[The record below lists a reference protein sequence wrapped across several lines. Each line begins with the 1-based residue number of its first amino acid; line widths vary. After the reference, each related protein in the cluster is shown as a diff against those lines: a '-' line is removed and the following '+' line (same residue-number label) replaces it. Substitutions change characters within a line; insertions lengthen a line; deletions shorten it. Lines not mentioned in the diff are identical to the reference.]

1 MRFAAVLVLI
11 VAACGDSSSTPPID
25 GPSADGARDAAPD
38 AAFGPISVTVL
49 DPDGA
54 PVAGARVVF
63 TSGGTTTISTT
74 DGSGATTANVGDNAT
89 ITAVVR
95 SMPRARIYTTFG
107 AKPGDHLRYGGRRSG
122 PGPTSVA
129 PRVRWTAPSFAM
141 TDVSLLTQ
149 CGINAGAGAL
159 TSLELPIG
167 DRCPGPHDIVA
178 YAFNATDRAFQ
189 VLSNVTPTGADIILP
204 GPWMSWTTT
213 PVTVTGIPQSDPRN
227 GAYKQT
233 LHGLDVAENIN
244 LPGSASTTSGITGA
258 APTLPIAGT
267 TFTTIARMYSPSDT
281 YGSQETRTTVPFVGG
296 AITADVGA
304 TLLPYLR
311 GGFDMSTRTVSWF
324 AQGTGT
330 PDLVVFD
337 VDYGIAWWTTYGPAL
352 TAATLQLPDLPAE
365 FDDLESPAAPT
376 GTISTGN
383 FRWFRFMG
391 RSWDDVRNE
400 VSLNLT
406 LDTHSLHTLPGMT
419 QVNISSLTRPATR

>member
-1 MRFAAVLVLI
+1 MA
-11 VAACGDSSSTPPID
+11 AACGDPSSTPPID

-38 AAFGPISVTVL
+38 AAFGPVSVTVL

-63 TSGGTTTISTT
+63 TSGGATTLSTT
-74 DGSGATTANVGDNAT
+74 DGSGAATANVGDNAT

-122 PGPTSVA
+122 PGPTSVT
-129 PRVRWTAPSFAM
+129 PRVQWTAPSFAM
-141 TDVSLLTQ
+141 TYVSLLTQ
-149 CGINAGAGAL
+149 CGLNGGSGAL

-178 YAFNATDRAFQ
+178 YVGNATDRAFQ
-189 VLSNVTPTGADIILP
+189 VLSNVAPTAADIILP
-204 GPWMSWTTT
+204 GPWMSGTTS
-213 PVTVTGIPQSDPRN
+213 PVTVTGIPQSDARN
-227 GAYKQT
+227 AGYTQT
-233 LHGLDVAENIN
+233 LHGLEVAGNIN
-244 LPGSASTTSGITGA
+244 LPGSAVTPAGITGA
-258 APTLPIAGT
+258 APTLPIAGS
-267 TFTTIARMYSPSDT
+267 TFTTFARMYAGDT
-281 YGSQETRTTVPFVGG
+281 LYGSQETRTTVPFVGG

-304 TLLPYLR
+304 TILPYLR
-311 GGFDMSTRTVSWF
+311 AGFDMSTRTVSWF

-352 TAATLQLPDLPAE
+352 TGAMLQLPDLPAE
-365 FDDLESPAAPT
+365 LDDIEPPAAPM
-376 GTISTGN
+376 GTISSGN

-391 RSWDDVRNE
+391 RSWDDVRDE
-400 VSLNLT
+400 VSLNLM
-406 LDTHSLHTLPGMT
+406 LDRHTLHTLPGMT
-419 QVNISSLTRPATR
+419 QVNLSSLTRPATN